1 MISLI
6 SKAKTSTKALALEGG
21 CLPSSSIV
29 LFLNLFSFDNIL
41 QYTSWFAHWQW
52 FVGNVVPLLS
62 PMASTFSSQLNR
74 TTKAVTI
81 DGALLI
87 EVDPAGPVE
96 LVIDGC
102 TIQQVICL
110 LFHPESC
117 SNVYTLTYIH
127 PYYIYMIIYI
137 LYIIVYIPIVLSFR
151 FLPYLGK
158 FPWPGATT
166 GRGVHTSALG
176 SRGKMMDFTMK
187 NGGFHHPNL
196 GA

>member
-1 MISLI
+1 MFPFYPQW
-6 SKAKTSTKALALEGG
+6 
-21 CLPSSSIV
+21 LPV
-29 LFLNLFSFDNIL
+29 FL
-41 QYTSWFAHWQW
+41 
-52 FVGNVVPLLS
+52 
-62 PMASTFSSQLNR
+62 QLNR

-87 EVDPAGPVE
+87 EVDPAPVD

-102 TIQQVICL
+102 TIQYVPAFPSCV
-110 LFHPESC
+110 LFKC
-117 SNVYTLTYIH
+117 VYIIIHTYYIH
-127 PYYIYMIIYI
+127 IIYI

-151 FLPYLGK
+151 FLSYLGK

-187 NGGFHHPNL
+187 NGGFHHQKQEVNQEKSGNVIRLNQPSTDRWCWEHL
-196 GA
+196 A